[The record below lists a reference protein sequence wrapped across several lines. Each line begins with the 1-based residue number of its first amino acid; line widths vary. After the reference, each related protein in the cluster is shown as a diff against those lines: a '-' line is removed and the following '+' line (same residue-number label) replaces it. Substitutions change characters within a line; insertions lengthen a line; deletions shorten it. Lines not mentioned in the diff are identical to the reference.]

1 MSYGEFDLIAR
12 YFNRQTINRHDV
24 NIGIGD
30 DCALMTIPEKQQLA
44 VSTDTLVSGIHF
56 LPDISPA
63 DLAYKSLAVNIS
75 DLAAMGADPAW
86 VSLALTLPS
95 VDTAW
100 LSQFS
105 DSLFEQ
111 LNYYGIQ
118 LIGGDTTRGPMSL
131 TYTIHGLVPTG
142 KALTRSG
149 ARIGDWIYVTG
160 TLGDSAAGLAILQQ
174 RLQVDDLSQREWLVQ
189 RHLRPQPRVLQGQ
202 ALRNLASSAIDIS
215 DGLISDLA
223 HILKIS
229 GAGARINLDKLPL
242 SSALTQCYLDQSCTE
257 EQARI
262 WSLSGGED
270 YELCFTVPEI
280 NRGALEMALAHTGS
294 GFTCIGQIRP
304 ESEGVRYFKGEQE
317 ISVSLQ
323 GFDHFNLEG
332 TYE

>member
-1 MSYGEFDLIAR
+1 
-12 YFNRQTINRHDV
+12 
-24 NIGIGD
+24 
-30 DCALMTIPEKQQLA
+30 
-44 VSTDTLVSGIHF
+44 
-56 LPDISPA
+56 
-63 DLAYKSLAVNIS
+63 
-75 DLAAMGADPAW
+75 
-86 VSLALTLPS
+86 
-95 VDTAW
+95 
-100 LSQFS
+100 
-105 DSLFEQ
+105 
-111 LNYYGIQ
+111 
-118 LIGGDTTRGPMSL
+118 MSL

-229 GAGARINLDKLPL
+229 GTGARINLDKLPL